1 VVEELWIID
10 RNGICFFHRWLDNK
24 TELEKIHD
32 NVQVEDQ
39 LFSGLLS
46 AILNFTS
53 EVTSDK
59 IEKIEMQEGK
69 FLFFTKKNLIF
80 IIKTKLN
87 VSDDKIKQKIQQL
100 EELFIHKFE
109 KELEEFQGDVKKFQV
124 FEKDL
129 DVTFKKITKSEKWG
143 KAIMKL

>member
-1 VVEELWIID
+1 MTSYCVFCRLVDFLKKFAISNYYKCIIGNKKVV
-10 RNGICFFHRWLDNK
+10 
-24 TELEKIHD
+24 
-32 NVQVEDQ
+32 
-39 LFSGLLS
+39 
-46 AILNFTS
+46 
-53 EVTSDK
+53 
-59 IEKIEMQEGK
+59 
-69 FLFFTKKNLIF
+69 
-80 IIKTKLN
+80 KTKLN

-143 KAIMKL
+143 KAIMEL